1 MSPADG
7 VSFDCLKV
15 LLVEDN
21 FQALNLA
28 KEMLT
33 AMGVTQI
40 YTARSGTEALEF
52 MGAFD
57 DDDMINVVLC
67 DWKMPGMSGLDLLQQ
82 IRTADPD
89 IPFLMITGTADLQS
103 VSEAKAAGVTAY
115 IRKPYSADELRSK
128 LSVIARIVEHRKTIE
143 ITD

>member
-1 MSPADG
+1 MAPADG

-40 YTARSGTEALEF
+40 YTARNGTEALEF

-143 ITD
+143 IAD